1 MLVVSFHDLL
11 ELQKMLSWFQ
21 GIGNISR
28 QHLFSLKHEQRER
41 IFPHII
47 PINYI
52 LEWHDI
58 SSSRGSGRLL
68 AQIAGHNNLQ
78 LIYKEKYFLQG
89 IYIYWLGGLRN
100 SIKNISAGNN
110 KLLEWNNHFTK
121 LKIRKTQNLYKS
133 QFKNKNGTCYTQREL
148 NV

>member
-1 MLVVSFHDLL
+1 MWFLFMIFLSFKRCCHDFKVSATSQD
-11 ELQKMLSWFQ
+11 
-21 GIGNISR
+21 NISSPSNMNKGNV
-28 QHLFSLKHEQRER
+28 F
-41 IFPHII
+41 FPHII